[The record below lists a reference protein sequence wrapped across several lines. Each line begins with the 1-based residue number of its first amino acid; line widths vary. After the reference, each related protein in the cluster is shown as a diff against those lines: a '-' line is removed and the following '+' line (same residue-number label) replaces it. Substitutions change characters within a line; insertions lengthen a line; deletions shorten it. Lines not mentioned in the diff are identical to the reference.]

1 MPGSDVGGSRIA
13 LQKNKILGKSPK
25 PSGQLSNDNHAVKD
39 EHTVTTEQVGVSVS
53 MKKR

>member
-1 MPGSDVGGSRIA
+1 MPSLDAGGSRIA

-25 PSGQLSNDNHAVKD
+25 PSGQLINDNHAVKD
-39 EHTVTTEQVGVSVS
+39 EHTVATEQVEVNVP